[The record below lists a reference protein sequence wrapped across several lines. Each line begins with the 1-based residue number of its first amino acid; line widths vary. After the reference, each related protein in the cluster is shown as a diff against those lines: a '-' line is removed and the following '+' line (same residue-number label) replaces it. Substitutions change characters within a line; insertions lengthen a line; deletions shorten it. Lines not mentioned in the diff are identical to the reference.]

1 MVIGQLGGLPWNIP
15 VDFRRFV
22 RIVRQQPSN
31 RFIMGRNVF
40 HELQALK
47 LFPLTRAEHYIVSAD
62 PDITT
67 GVEGSVRVSSVD
79 EFRRRIAAES
89 APGSVGAG
97 NTVYV
102 LGGERLYA
110 ETISHASFLRVTQI
124 HASFEGDRLFPE
136 YRSSLQW
143 VEMRRR
149 DLTARDHR
157 SGRLVSLSFV
167 DYRRT

>member
-89 APGSVGAG
+89 ATGSVGA
-97 NTVYV
+97 VYV

-136 YRSSLQW
+136 YRRGIPLLSP
-143 VEMRRR
+143 VGR
-149 DLTARDHR
+149 DASARLD
-157 SGRLVSLSFV
+157 GA
-167 DYRRT
+167 